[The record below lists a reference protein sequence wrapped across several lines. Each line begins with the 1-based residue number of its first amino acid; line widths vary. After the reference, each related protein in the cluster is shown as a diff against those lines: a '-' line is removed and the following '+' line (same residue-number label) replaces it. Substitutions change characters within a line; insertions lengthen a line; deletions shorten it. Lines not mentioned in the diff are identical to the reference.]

1 MAAETSAEKNKA
13 NIRRVIEELYSR
25 GDLQVAEQLYAPNY
39 VRHDPATP
47 DVGTG
52 VAAVKQVVNT
62 YRAAFPDLKLTTQ
75 DLVAEGD
82 KVLARWSARGTHQGE
97 LRGKAP
103 TGKRF
108 EISGIT
114 LMQFADGQIVE
125 EWTNWD
131 TLGMFQQLDFLSDIF
146 PTG

>member
-1 MAAETSAEKNKA
+1 MPTETSAEKNKA
-13 NIRRVIEELYSR
+13 NIKRIIEELYSQ
-25 GDLQVAEQLYAPNY
+25 GDLRVTEQLYAANY
-39 VRHDPATP
+39 TRHDPATP

-62 YRAAFPDLKLTTQ
+62 YRTAFPDLTLTTQ

-82 KVLARWSARGTHQGE
+82 KVLVRWSARGTHQGE
-97 LRGKAP
+97 LQGAAP

-108 EISGIT
+108 EVTGLT

-131 TLGMFQQLDFLSDIF
+131 TLGMFQQLGIRL
-146 PTG
+146 

>member
-1 MAAETSAEKNKA
+1 MPTETSAEKNKA
-13 NIRRVIEELYSR
+13 NIKRVIEELYSR
-25 GDLQVAEQLYAPNY
+25 GDLKVAEQLYAADY
-39 VRHDPATP
+39 IRHDPATP

-62 YRAAFPDLKLTTQ
+62 YRTAFPDLELTTE
-75 DLVAEGD
+75 DLMAEGD
-82 KVLARWSARGTHQGE
+82 KVLARWSARGTHHGDLQGS
-97 LRGKAP
+97 AP

-108 EISGIT
+108 EITGLT

-131 TLGMFQQLDFLSDIF
+131 ALGMLQQLGVKL
-146 PTG
+146 